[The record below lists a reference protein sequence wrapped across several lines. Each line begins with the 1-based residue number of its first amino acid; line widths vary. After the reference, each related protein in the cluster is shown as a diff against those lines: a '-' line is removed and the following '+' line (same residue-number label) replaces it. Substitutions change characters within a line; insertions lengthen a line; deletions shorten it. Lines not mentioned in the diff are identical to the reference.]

1 MIRQIGDIENGYGGL
16 EVKMEVGKYYWSIED
31 CRDTYWEEIPEELY
45 NQLNKCQ
52 DSMEGTND

>member
-16 EVKMEVGKYYWSIED
+16 EVKEKGGKYYWSIED

-45 NQLNKCQ
+45 NQLNKYQ
-52 DSMEGTND
+52 DSLEVPND